1 MARTFKAVLRAIRLL
16 LEVTTFVL
24 VLSFVFVVLLAVVYR
39 YVLNA
44 SLPWSEEFIRFSLFW
59 CILITSILVTWDNDH
74 LRIEAI
80 QLVLPP
86 KLRKFCIIS
95 SHLVTIGFCIFLGY
109 HALDLV
115 SRTTATSPALHLPMR
130 WVYAA
135 MIGGAV
141 GIGLAALGNLVQ
153 AIRSKVTP

>member
-1 MARTFKAVLRAIRLL
+1 MTRAFKAVLGVVRLV
-16 LEVTTFVL
+16 LEVTTFIL
-24 VLSFVFVVLLAVVYR
+24 VLSFVVVVLLAVVYR

-59 CILITSILVTWDNDH
+59 CILITAILVTWDDDH
-74 LRIEAI
+74 LKIEAV

-86 KLRKFCIIS
+86 RLRQICVIA
-95 SHLVTIGFCIFLGY
+95 SHLVTISFCIFLGY

-115 SRTTATSPALHLPMR
+115 SRTTAMSPALHFPMR

-141 GIGLAALGNLVQ
+141 GIGLAALGNLVR
-153 AIRSKVTP
+153 AIRGKVVR